1 MSQLCV
7 RLWNGL
13 KSPIAKNFMCAVFCP
28 ALLWSSLSETVA
40 QPLEYYHRLA
50 QNSTNIFHDSKL
62 IFPRKDHS
70 VILGC
75 SNKETMEWLLKIKML
90 DLPEGL
96 LHKNMREVVLGHC
109 LEKGRHF
116 KKYAWL
122 MIGRF
127 IAFIVGWLQPIR
139 SMNYMTYEETV
150 PVEPVGQSNLFSIEK
165 KLSVPFCALFSIKYY
180 LQFWYNCY
188 TNLFRSCLCCF
199 QGNSCFSCCCRTW
212 TTWLPVV
219 R

>member
-13 KSPIAKNFMCAVFCP
+13 KSPIAKNFMCAVYCP
-28 ALLWSSLSETVA
+28 ALLWSSLSGTVA

-139 SMNYMTYEETV
+139 SINYMKYEETV
-150 PVEPVGQSNLFSIEK
+150 PVEPGGQSNLFSIEK
-165 KLSVPFCALFSIKYY
+165 SCHCHSALY
-180 LQFWYNCY
+180 
-188 TNLFRSCLCCF
+188 F
-199 QGNSCFSCCCRTW
+199 QWNIISSSDITATLTSSGAAF
-212 TTWLPVV
+212 VV
-219 R
+219 FKGTVASLAVVAPGPRGFQ